1 MGPFRARASLISGT
15 GLSGGARRDLLRG
28 KNSAKIPPLQN
39 PPMRRTLV
47 ILLFI
52 AGISFAPLPV
62 RAQTDASSEQFVE
75 FFLGVK
81 KAEEQ
86 EKAGDTRAALAMYRA
101 ALATL
106 TKIKQENPKWQA
118 DLIDHRIKTTS
129 ESIARVQGKAGGA
142 AMVGGGAMTPGAN
155 DPGVL
160 PLLDPEDPLSPK
172 ATAALPPPPKGKK
185 PKYAPLIDESDPLAG
200 VKQRLASLESQ
211 LNDANERLREEQE
224 RNAKITKDMSDAIDA
239 KAKAEDARKKAM
251 NLSEV
256 YQKSFLDL
264 KGKGDANV
272 ERVKELEAKWAEA
285 KKTAQDTQANLDAA
299 EERISQLLGRSRVMQ
314 AKAAEAGTLPAQVKA
329 LQAKLDAEQKAT
341 AQQADG
347 AKKREEDLKSQ
358 IAALNKERKDS
369 GTMPAELKALQA
381 KLDAELQMAASEAA
395 KAKKREDDLKGQL
408 SELTK
413 ERNDAREE
421 LVRLKELNKHTDKL
435 MADNAGLLKKLGD
448 YEKQIFDFKSNAA
461 SRDTELATLRK
472 KVTETQNAL
481 TSSDERNITLQA
493 EIAELQKRVGDYS
506 KQIAQFKADKTAS
519 LEERQRMESENKLL
533 QGIVMRVLQED
544 ANRSQRKKMIQSE
557 ISKLHIQS
565 DALLK
570 QINYL
575 TEPTIKLT
583 NAERKLFKKP
593 KFDVEDPNTL
603 VFVMPAQS
611 GAETPATTT
620 TEPAKPATETPELP
634 PLPKPPE
641 TTGVTP
647 PDAAKPPVE
656 TVKGELPAPPV
667 LKSKLGDDLPVKEST
682 ETKRPEV
689 GATPAVTSTSGAKL
703 PADVKPLAEQAKQAF
718 EREKFP
724 DSEKLYDKALQQAPN
739 NVYLLSNR
747 AVVQFRMGKFKQAE
761 ESFKKALAIA
771 PEDAFCWST
780 IGIVYYSEEKYDDA
794 VNALT
799 KSLAI
804 NPRNPTA
811 HNYLGIT
818 AAQKGWLE
826 AAQKELESAIQLD
839 PKYADAWFNLAV
851 THTLKTPPD
860 KEEAGKAYKKAIEL
874 GAEHDPAMEALIT
887 SAGASINK

>member
-1 MGPFRARASLISGT
+1 MSGT
-15 GLSGGARRDLLRG
+15 GLFGCARSDLLPG
-28 KNSAKIPPLQN
+28 KIPAKIPPLQN

-62 RAQTDASSEQFVE
+62 RAQTDAASEQFVE

-86 EKAGDTRAALAMYRA
+86 EKSGDMKAALAMYRA

-106 TKIKQENPKWQA
+106 MKIKQENPKWQA

-129 ESIARVQGKAGGA
+129 EAITRLQGKTGGP
-142 AMVGGGAMTPGAN
+142 AMVGGGTMTAGAN
-155 DPGVL
+155 DNGLLP
-160 PLLDPEDPLSPK
+160 PLLVDDPLKSEAGSP
-172 ATAALPPPPKGKK
+172 LPPIPKGKK
-185 PKYAPLIDESDPLAG
+185 PKSAPLIDADNPIAAVQQQMEQLRQQLSDA
-200 VKQRLASLESQ
+200 KE
-211 LNDANERLREEQE
+211 ELREEQE
-224 RNAKITKDMSDAIDA
+224 RNAKLAKDMADAIDA
-239 KAKAEDARKKAM
+239 KAKAEDARKKAL

-272 ERVKELEAKWAEA
+272 ERVKELEAKWAA
-285 KKTAQDTQANLDAA
+285 ANKTAQDTQANLDAA
-299 EERISQLLGRSRVMQ
+299 EERISQLLGRTRKMQ
-314 AKAAEAGTLPAQVKA
+314 ELAAGAGKLPEQVKT
-329 LQAKLDAEQKAT
+329 LQAKLEAEQKAT

-358 IAALNKERKDS
+358 IAVLNKERKDS

-448 YEKQIFDFKSNAA
+448 YEKQILDFKSTGA
-461 SRDTELATLRK
+461 SRDAELATLRK
-472 KVTETQNAL
+472 QVTETQKAL
-481 TSSDERNITLQA
+481 TSSDEKNSTLQI

-506 KQIAQFKADKTAS
+506 KQITQFKADKTAS
-519 LEERQRMESENKLL
+519 LEERQKMESENKLL
-533 QGIVMRVLQED
+533 QAIVTRVLQED

-557 ISKLHIQS
+557 IGKLHIQS

-593 KFDVEDPNTL
+593 KFDVEDPNPL
-603 VFVMPAQS
+603 VFVMPPQP
-611 GAETPATTT
+611 GAEAPGSATV
-620 TEPAKPATETPELP
+620 EPPNPATETPDGARA
-634 PLPKPPE
+634 PKPPE
-641 TTGVTP
+641 IPDITL

-656 TVKGELPAPPV
+656 TVKGEIPPPPV

-703 PADVKPLAEQAKQAF
+703 PADVKPIAEQAKQAF

-851 THTLKTPPD
+851 THTLKNPPD

-874 GAEHDPAMEALIT
+874 GAEHDPAMEALIN
-887 SAGASINK
+887 SAGASTSK